1 MARVL
6 ELDSELAG
14 ARRSIADLRA
24 ALESNRE
31 IGAAIGIVMA
41 TRGVDSDGAFDLL
54 REASQARHTKL
65 RDVARE
71 VVALRRL
78 VVAPETPDSS
88 PAGRLRAVPGPPPVF
103 RERGA
108 S

>member
-6 ELDSELAG
+6 ELDSELAVV
-14 ARRSIADLRA
+14 RRNLADLTA

-41 TRGVDSDGAFDLL
+41 RRGVDSDGAFDLL
-54 REASQARHTKL
+54 REVSQARHTKL

-71 VVALRRL
+71 VVASRRL
-78 VVAPETPDSS
+78 MGSPGSPESS
-88 PAGRLRAVPGPPPVF
+88 PAGRLRAVPGPPPVL

-108 S
+108 I